1 MVGDVVG
8 AGLLP
13 VDAVLGDVEEHVELA
28 KVCPVTRQ
36 TVLAR
41 VALAVGG
48 SIFLKKMK
56 RKLLKLRRVL
66 L

>member
-36 TVLAR
+36 TVLTR

-48 SIFLKKMK
+48 SIFL
-56 RKLLKLRRVL
+56 
-66 L
+66 